1 MTVTVH
7 STAVVDPSA
16 ELSDGVDIGPYA
28 VIGPRVTIGPGTV
41 IGPHAVLERDVHIG
55 TANQVH
61 AGAAIGGSPQHRD
74 YTGERSYVRIGNRN
88 VIREYVTIHRGF
100 GEGTA
105 TEIGDDTML
114 MAGAHVGHNCRIG
127 HRAVIVNATMLAG
140 FAEVGEQANVSGL
153 VGVHQYVRIGRLAMV
168 GPVSMVRQDVP
179 PFVVTAGPAAR
190 AYGLN
195 TTGLHRA
202 GVAAEHRDALK
213 QAFALLYRQGLALPT
228 AVARMEEQLGA
239 DPYVAQMISFL
250 TGGTHRRGI
259 VPWSRETPSD

>member
-7 STAVVDPSA
+7 PTAVIDSSASLDDRVD
-16 ELSDGVDIGPYA
+16 VGPYA
-28 VIGPRVTIGPGTV
+28 VIGPGVAIGAGTV
-41 IGPHAVLERDVHIG
+41 IGPHAVIEADVHIG
-55 TANQVH
+55 ADNRIH
-61 AGAAIGGSPQHRD
+61 AGVAIGGPPQHRE
-74 YTGERSYVRIGNRN
+74 YAGERSFVRIGDRN

-105 TEIGDDTML
+105 TEIGSDTLL

-127 HRAVIVNATMLAG
+127 DRAVIVNTAMLAG
-140 FAEVGEQANVSGL
+140 FVEVGEQANISGL

-195 TTGLHRA
+195 TTGLTRG
-202 GVAAEHRDALK
+202 GVAAAHREALK
-213 QAFALLYRQGLALPT
+213 QAFALLYRQQLALPT
-228 AVARMEEQLGA
+228 AVARMEDELGA
-239 DPYVAQMISFL
+239 DPYVRQMIAFL

-259 VPWSRETPSD
+259 VPWSREAPSD